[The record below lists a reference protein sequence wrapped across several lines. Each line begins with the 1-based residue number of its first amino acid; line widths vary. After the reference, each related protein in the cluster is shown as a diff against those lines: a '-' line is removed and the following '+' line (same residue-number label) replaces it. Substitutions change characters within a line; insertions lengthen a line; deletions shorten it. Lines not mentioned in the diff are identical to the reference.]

1 LTPTGS
7 LRDDRRLPTS
17 LPRAVT
23 VRPPYPDGA
32 LDVERCGLHPRGNG
46 CEKNPLNDEA
56 GHLAIEPHQ
65 RDRGDTRTRKLVP
78 AEPPKDAPPVP
89 LLTLLQLLA
98 HERPAIIDALKVD
111 LVGFEEVILRPFV
124 QDANARLWPH
134 LAIMENARGSW
145 KTDLISM
152 VIARSKFN
160 VVLRRARSAPPR
172 TRARY
177 SLASRRR

>member
-1 LTPTGS
+1 
-7 LRDDRRLPTS
+7 
-17 LPRAVT
+17 
-23 VRPPYPDGA
+23 
-32 LDVERCGLHPRGNG
+32 
-46 CEKNPLNDEA
+46 
-56 GHLAIEPHQ
+56 
-65 RDRGDTRTRKLVP
+65 
-78 AEPPKDAPPVP
+78 
-89 LLTLLQLLA
+89 
-98 HERPAIIDALKVD
+98 LKVD